1 MEQNLLCLHFAQDIY
16 QQRGFCTSPFFYI
29 SIYHSYKYLHLAN
42 WKSVHMCIFSWRICC
57 CTLLCILVSFKV
69 RIKIRNNVDQRS
81 LPPPPQSE
89 REGVKTQMWWWSCP
103 VLLHHE
109 VCQVE
114 IGFSKS
120 GSIDGSIINVHVYFD
135 MILNAEKKFN
145 HNFHKFT

>member
-81 LPPPPQSE
+81 LPTPTPIWERGGENSNVMVILPCIIAPWSLSGWNWIFKKWQHWRVHHKCTCLLWHDLKCRKKIQS
-89 REGVKTQMWWWSCP
+89 
-103 VLLHHE
+103 
-109 VCQVE
+109 
-114 IGFSKS
+114 
-120 GSIDGSIINVHVYFD
+120 
-135 MILNAEKKFN
+135 
-145 HNFHKFT
+145 